1 MNTPVEFLIVLA
13 QAYPTL
19 SLSIPGL
26 AIISIKME
34 KLDSYIDEDGY
45 NEIGSRKPRQC
56 FGYQESSTG
65 GCIDLDGRLT
75 VDEWNELLER
85 VAGQGMWDHE
95 SGIYVRPTSL

>member
-1 MNTPVEFLIVLA
+1 
-13 QAYPTL
+13 
-19 SLSIPGL
+19 
-26 AIISIKME
+26 ME

-45 NEIGSRKPRQC
+45 NVIGSRKPRQC
-56 FGYQESSTG
+56 VGYQESSTG
-65 GCIDLDGRLT
+65 GCIDLDGRLA